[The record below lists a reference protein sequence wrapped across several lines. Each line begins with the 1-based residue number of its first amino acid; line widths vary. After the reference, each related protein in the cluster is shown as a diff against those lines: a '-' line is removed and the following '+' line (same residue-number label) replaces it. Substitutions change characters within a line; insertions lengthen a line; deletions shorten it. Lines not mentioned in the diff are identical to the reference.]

1 MLRVE
6 AVAEGM
12 TDHGVGHY
20 PLVPGLRKTAQTTE
34 STGRLEDATH
44 ICMITRRPAS
54 MQARAGGESGSVL
67 HSLCHAYACGSSAA
81 ETPEVTPVVM
91 KSRTILR
98 VVLLTLCAAVLV
110 RQYLISRHVG
120 HAGGARSV
128 PRAVPAALSSAPAE
142 KPPPPRH
149 WQLGT
154 LSLTSCELPHLLSG
168 ATTAAW
174 CTDFDVAE
182 NPAQPGGRHI
192 GLHLAVIRSDAAKP
206 DADIVAL
213 LAGGPGEAATRAFA
227 DTAVYAGVLR
237 HHDVLLL
244 DQRGTGGSHPLSCR
258 KTAEALRAQSPESDV
273 PSPDETARR
282 VAGCLAEVQEEAD
295 PRYYTTT
302 IAVEDL
308 EKVRRAL
315 GAPRFD
321 LIGVSYGTRVA
332 QQYLMRHSEAVRS
345 AVLDSPAPNQLILG
359 EGFAASLDS
368 ALRRDF
374 ADCSAAPACKKAF
387 NDPMQTLHEL
397 RDGLR
402 ANPHQV
408 TFRDPRTFEPVSRML
423 TPDLLVGVVRLF
435 AYEPE
440 TAALLPLSI
449 DAAARGDFAPLLGQ
463 QRLLAA
469 DLAGDINGGM
479 GMSVI
484 CSEDADD
491 LRAQPQDAGTMLG
504 NLLIEQIKAQCALW
518 PHGAR
523 PADFHAPLRS
533 DKPILILSGARDPV
547 TPPEYG
553 DQIMRGLSNA
563 RHLLLKGQG
572 HAVLGRG
579 CMPKVIEQFIDNP
592 DPGKLDAGCLDRL
605 GPMPAFVDF
614 NGAAP

>member
-1 MLRVE
+1 M
-6 AVAEGM
+6 AVRG
-12 TDHGVGHY
+12 
-20 PLVPGLRKTAQTTE
+20 
-34 STGRLEDATH
+34 
-44 ICMITRRPAS
+44 
-54 MQARAGGESGSVL
+54 
-67 HSLCHAYACGSSAA
+67 
-81 ETPEVTPVVM
+81 
-91 KSRTILR
+91 RTILR
-98 VVLLTLCAAVLV
+98 VVLLTLVAAVLA
-110 RQYLISRHVG
+110 RQYLIGRHLG
-120 HAGGARSV
+120 RAGGTRSAS
-128 PRAVPAALSSAPAE
+128 RAVPAAVSSDPG

-174 CTDFDVAE
+174 CADFDVAE

-227 DTAVYAGVLR
+227 DTAVYADLLR

-244 DQRGTGGSHPLSCR
+244 DQRGTGGSNPLSCK
-258 KTAEALRAQSPESDV
+258 KTAEASRAQTPESDL
-273 PSPDETARR
+273 PGPDETARR
-282 VAGCLAEVQEEAD
+282 VAGCLAEVQKEAD

-308 EKVRRAL
+308 ERVRRAL
-315 GAPRFD
+315 GAPPFD

-332 QQYLMRHSEAVRS
+332 QQYLMRHGDAVRS
-345 AVLDSPAPNQLILG
+345 VVLDSPAPNQLILG
-359 EGFAASLDS
+359 EGFAASLDA
-368 ALRRDF
+368 ALERDF
-374 ADCSAAPACKKAF
+374 ADCTAAPACRKAF

-402 ANPHQV
+402 ATPHEV
-408 TFRDPRTFEPVSRML
+408 TFRDPRTFQPVSHLL
-423 TPDLLVGVVRLF
+423 TPELLVGVVRLF

-449 DAAARGDFAPLLGQ
+449 DAAAHGDFAPLLGQ

-484 CSEDADD
+484 CSEDADE
-491 LRAQPQDAGTMLG
+491 LHAQPRDADTMLG
-504 NLLIEQIKAQCALW
+504 NLLIGQIKTQCALW

-553 DQIMRGLSNA
+553 EEIMRGLSNA
-563 RHLLLKGQG
+563 RHLVLKGQG

-579 CMPKVIEQFIDNP
+579 CVPKLIGQFIGHP
-592 DPGKLDAGCLDRL
+592 DPHKLDASCLDRL
-605 GPMPAFVDF
+605 GPTPAFVDF